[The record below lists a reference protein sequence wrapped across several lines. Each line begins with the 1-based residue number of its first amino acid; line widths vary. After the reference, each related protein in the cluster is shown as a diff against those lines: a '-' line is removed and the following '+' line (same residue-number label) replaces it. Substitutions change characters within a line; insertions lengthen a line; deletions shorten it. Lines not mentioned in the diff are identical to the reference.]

1 MRSEPA
7 YILVTPVK
15 NEEATL
21 PGLIQSIANQG
32 LRPIA
37 WFIVDD
43 CSDDLSPQII
53 SQAVLEYPWIHSIK
67 LDKKVAYDIGRHV
80 AFVYITGFEQ
90 ALAYCEQ
97 NDVGFEYIAL
107 ADADMV
113 FPEDYF
119 ARCIDFL
126 RDNPE
131 FGFVSG
137 RVLVRD
143 AGGATYEESKIQLGD
158 GEPSGTGRVW
168 RKGAFAETGGYPA
181 TISQDSVSTARALL
195 RGCRVKRLVDVVC
208 YQVRQTGE
216 KPGLWNGYFNRGER
230 AYHVGATPLSIFS
243 SIVDMLFISR
253 PRGRTTRSVAL
264 LAGYCKSFLRREE
277 QIDDIEIRRYFG
289 SHKRVLRNYWLFLRS
304 LKKRPNSHQ
313 P

>member
-15 NEEATL
+15 NEEVTL
-21 PGLIQSIANQG
+21 PGLIQSIVNQE

-43 CSDDLSPQII
+43 CSDDSSPHII
-53 SQAVLEYPWIHSIK
+53 SQAVLEYPWIRSVK
-67 LDKKVAYDIGRHV
+67 LDQKVAYDIGRHV

-90 ALAYCEQ
+90 ALAHCQQ
-97 NDVGFEYIAL
+97 NDVEFEYIAL

-119 ARCIDFL
+119 AKCITFL
-126 RDNPE
+126 RDIPE
-131 FGFVSG
+131 FSFVSG

-143 AGGATYEESKIQLGD
+143 TTGSVYDESKIQLGD
-158 GEPSGTGRVW
+158 GQPSGTGRVW
-168 RKGAFAETGGYPA
+168 RKGAFADTGGYPA
-181 TISQDSVSTARALL
+181 TISQDSISNVKALL
-195 RGCRVKRLVDVVC
+195 RGCKVKRLLDVVC

-230 AYHVGATPLSIFS
+230 AYYVGATPLSIFS
-243 SIVDMLFISR
+243 SIVDMVLISR
-253 PRGRTTRSVAL
+253 PKGRTTRSLAL
-264 LAGYCKSFLRREE
+264 LAGYWKSFFRREE
-277 QIDDIEIRRYFG
+277 QIDDDEIRRYFG
-289 SHKRVLRNYWLFLRS
+289 SHRRVLRNYWLYLRS
-304 LKKRPNSHQ
+304 LRKRPKSHQ